1 MIFVQCRDVVDKQSA
16 TSEIAGKFLD
26 KWCTWTPD
34 LVCSP
39 NEMAARV
46 CHIKK
51 HSVNMYV

>member
-16 TSEIAGKFLD
+16 TSEITGKFLD